1 MTIEEEKKFRDLIQ
15 QVRDLKSAMCCYDEM
30 LLLLDLS
37 SELWRHGT
45 SGSEAIS
52 RIDRFEIERLVKT
65 RLPDVLK
72 TAKRA
77 RLMRHSDPY
86 WPENYV
92 MSLLSQPENM
102 AAFTDPKLGEKWKE

>member
-1 MTIEEEKKFRDLIQ
+1 MTIEEEKKFRELVQ

-30 LLLLDLS
+30 LLLLEVVSYLNHGGDSLS
-37 SELWRHGT
+37 GAARRMEL
-45 SGSEAIS
+45 SDA
-52 RIDRFEIERLVKT
+52 ERLVKS

-86 WPENYV
+86 WPENFI
-92 MSLLSQPENM
+92 MSAMVDFTNPE
-102 AAFTDPKLGEKWKE
+102 LGEKWKER

>member
-1 MTIEEEKKFRDLIQ
+1 MTIEEEKKFRELVQ

-37 SELWRHGT
+37 QELWRG
-45 SGSEAIS
+45 GSSDSEFIN
-52 RIDRFEIERLVKT
+52 RMQRFDIERLIKT

-86 WPENYV
+86 WPEKFI
-92 MSLLSQPENM
+92 MDSILP
-102 AAFTDPKLGEKWKE
+102 

>member
-30 LLLLDLS
+30 LVMLDLVKEMWRGS
-37 SELWRHGT
+37 SE
-45 SGSEAIS
+45 SAAIS
-52 RIDRFEIERLVKT
+52 RMELFEIERLVKS
-65 RLPDVLK
+65 RLPDVVK

-86 WPENYV
+86 WPENFI
-92 MSLLSQPENM
+92 MSSQIRSEDLD
-102 AAFTDPKLGEKWKE
+102 AFTDPKVGEPWKE